1 MRGAI
6 IGGMMLN
13 KHLEKELSSY
23 LQNRQHLLQDGITP
37 IEASRVLSWGLDA
50 IEAKIAIGNVMP
62 DPPTSLI
69 HRLLGTRAPMFKANS
84 SNDEGSN
91 QCTQQ
96 KDLEFDL

>member
-62 DPPTSLI
+62 DPPTSLFYKQ
-69 HRLLGTRAPMFKANS
+69 LGTRAPMFKANS

-91 QCTQQ
+91 QRTQQ